1 MAGYT
6 RAQIVDDSTR
16 LVYGPTTVA
25 FTTEFL
31 IKNNFDNRYQ
41 NPDTLVYEFE
51 KYNRE
56 DASDR
61 RYQSLGFMGSALFDL
76 EYDLPS
82 HPGRTMGFSGYDHY
96 FKEIN
101 SIRYFDTKS
110 PFIDIGVILGGNNR
124 SKIDFS
130 FTRNI
135 NPHWTV
141 GFDINRITA
150 DKQIG
155 GEGQGDRATES
166 SLFDIYVNYFNE
178 EKPYGMAFSLTSL
191 NHRVADIGGV
201 FVEAEDPIRADFFQ
215 YQDSEV
221 FLEDAFTGD
230 ERRRFH
236 LYHEFKLGSGFQLY
250 HQADYTTQE
259 NTFSDINSGSN
270 DQFKIYYP
278 LLESSSDTIREQTT
292 YSAFENEAGLKGN
305 IKGAFYRFYLKRR
318 ELIYNPTGS
327 LESTANETYAGTY
340 LRFAWK
346 DKFSVSGIGELSN
359 EGAYR
364 LEGTLASEFVNISYV
379 SQRALQ
385 SFLVQSYTGNHQ
397 NWSNSFDPQFSNQL
411 SARFKFNLSR
421 FEIAPEGSFSTVSNL
436 VYFNEDQLPA
446 QEESAILLYNVGG
459 SLSFNFLRMNENEY
473 FRMENRITNFL
484 YSPTGT
490 GIIRSPAVRYAGRLF
505 WRGLW
510 FQDAVPVEVGADVYY
525 RSGYT
530 ANQYDPVLTQ
540 YYVQSDIRL
549 QEYLAVD
556 LFVNMKI
563 RSLRAFVKWTHVNQP
578 TNDGYMETPNYP
590 GQKSITDIGVQW
602 LFFD

>member
-1 MAGYT
+1 MRKLSSLFFILIAGYAYT
-6 RAQIVDDSTR
+6 QIVDDSTK
-16 LVYGPTTVA
+16 LVYGPTTVE
-25 FTTEFL
+25 FTNEFL
-31 IKNNFDNRYQ
+31 IKNNFNNRYQ

-51 KYNRE
+51 KYNRV

-61 RYQSLGFMGSALFDL
+61 KFQSLGFLGSALFDL

-82 HPGRTMGFSGYDHY
+82 HPGRTMGFTGYDQY
-96 FKEIN
+96 FKDVN

-110 PFIDIGVILGGNNR
+110 PYMDLGVVLGGDNR

-130 FTRNI
+130 FSRNI
-135 NPHWTV
+135 NPHWNI
-141 GFDINRITA
+141 GFDVNRITA

-178 EKPYGMAFSLTSL
+178 EKPYGMAFSITSM

-201 FVEAEDPIRADFFQ
+201 FVDSEEPTRADFFQ

-221 FLEDAFTGD
+221 LLDDAVAEDK
-230 ERRRFH
+230 RRRYH
-236 LYHEFKLGSGFQLY
+236 LYHEYKLGSGFQLY

-259 NTFSDINSGSN
+259 NTFADDSTGGG
-270 DQFKIYYP
+270 DQYVNFYP
-278 LLESSSDTIREQTT
+278 NFFLDSDTTRDQTI

-318 ELIYNPTGS
+318 ELIYNPKGS
-327 LESTANETYAGTY
+327 LETTESETYAGTY
-340 LRFAWK
+340 LRFDWK

-364 LEGTLASEFVNISYV
+364 LEGTLASEFVNITYV

-385 SFLVQSYTGNHQ
+385 SFLVQSYTGNHHYW
-397 NWSNSFDPQFSNQL
+397 NNSFEPQFSNKV
-411 SARFKFNLSR
+411 SARLKLNLNR
-421 FEIAPEGSFSTVSNL
+421 FEISPEGSLSTISNM
-436 VYFNEDQLPA
+436 VYFNEEQIPV
-446 QEESAILLYNVGG
+446 QETSAILLYNFGG

-473 FRMENRITNFL
+473 FRLENRITNFL

-490 GIIRSPAVRYAGRLF
+490 GIIRSPSVRYAGRLF

-530 ANQYDPVLTQ
+530 SNQ
-540 YYVQSDIRL
+540 
-549 QEYLAVD
+549 
-556 LFVNMKI
+556 
-563 RSLRAFVKWTHVNQP
+563 
-578 TNDGYMETPNYP
+578 
-590 GQKSITDIGVQW
+590 
-602 LFFD
+602 